1 MFYYQCA
8 ITKYLQQQQQ
18 QKSQNSNLIKKLIIY
33 DTPYIIGLRT
43 LSHTPQRQARTVLK
57 TSTDNHFSS
66 CHSHQLLRSSKTRH
80 YQHLAVD
87 VLR

>member
-8 ITKYLQQQQQ
+8 IIIFTAATKNHKIY
-18 QKSQNSNLIKKLIIY
+18 NFIKKLIIH
-33 DTPYIIGLRT
+33 DTPYITGLRT
-43 LSHTPQRQARTVLK
+43 LSHTPQGQARTVLK

-66 CHSHQLLRSSKTRH
+66 CHSDQLLRSSKTRH
-80 YQHLAVD
+80 YQHLAVA